1 MKCKMRKNLKER
13 IEHYPMEKIMVS
25 VIMSSY
31 NPKDTQK
38 LFRAVRSV
46 IRQSYRNW
54 ELILIDDGSHKK
66 YAEKIR
72 KASALDKRIHYIRNE
87 NNKGLAFSLNKGIRL
102 AKGKYIA
109 RMDDDDYSRKDRLEK
124 QVEFLNNYPQYQ
136 WVGSNALLKDQNG
149 IWGCR
154 KMPVIPGKKDFF
166 KCSPYIHPSVM
177 FRKFPVFAKEGY
189 CISKAF
195 AQCEDYELF
204 LRLYDQGYRGY
215 NLQEPLLIYQE
226 DEHSYEKRKYDR
238 RIRETKL
245 RYNSFKKLKVNPF
258 YRSFFVI
265 KPLLVGCIPG
275 AFQHRMW
282 KNEVRKKKY
291 DSRAKKKK
299 I

>member
-1 MKCKMRKNLKER
+1 
-13 IEHYPMEKIMVS
+13 MEEIMVS

-31 NPKDTQK
+31 NPKDTQN

-54 ELILIDDGSHKK
+54 ELILIDDGSQKK
-66 YAEKIR
+66 YAEKIK

-109 RMDDDDYSRKDRLEK
+109 RMDDDDYSRKDRLER

-136 WVGSNALLKDQNG
+136 WVGSSALLKERDR

-154 KMPVIPGKKDFF
+154 KMPVIPGKKDFLR
-166 KCSPYIHPSVM
+166 CSPYIHPSVM

-189 CISKAF
+189 SISKAF

-204 LRLYDQGYRGY
+204 LRLYEHGYRGY

-226 DEHSYEKRKYDR
+226 DEHSYKKRKYDR

-245 RYNSFKKLKVNPF
+245 RHHSFKKLKVNPA
-258 YRSFFVI
+258 YRSLFVI

-275 AFQHRMW
+275 AFQHCIR

-291 DSRAKKKK
+291 DSRTKKKK
-299 I
+299 V

>member
-1 MKCKMRKNLKER
+1 MKNKIRKTLKER
-13 IEHYPMEKIMVS
+13 SEYSFMENVVVS

-31 NPKDTQK
+31 NPQNTQN

-46 IRQSYRNW
+46 ISQSYRDW
-54 ELILIDDGSHKK
+54 ELILIDDGSQKK

-72 KASALDKRIHYIRNE
+72 KASTFDPRIHYIRNE
-87 NNKGLAFSLNKGIRL
+87 SNKGLAFSLNRGIHM

-109 RMDDDDYSRKDRLEK
+109 RMDDDDVSRKDRLQK

-136 WVGSNALLKDQNG
+136 WVGSNALLKNENQ

-154 KMPVIPGKKDFF
+154 KMPVIPDKKDFL

-177 FRKFPVFAKEGY
+177 FRKFPVFSREGY

-204 LRLYDQGYRGY
+204 LRLYHQGYRGY
-215 NLQEPLLIYQE
+215 NLQEPLLVYQE
-226 DEHSYEKRKYDR
+226 EAASYKKRKYNR
-238 RIRETKL
+238 RIREAKL
-245 RYNSFKKLKVNPF
+245 RHYCFKELNINPVI
-258 YRSFFVI
+258 RSLFVI
-265 KPLLVGCIPG
+265 KPLLAGCIPG
-275 AFQHRMW
+275 TLQHRIR
-282 KNEVRKKKY
+282 KNEVRKKKHA
-291 DSRAKKKK
+291 SGRAKKK